1 MMTRHTTLTHNA
13 ALYGAALALMTITAG
28 IPAGAQ
34 ERVVMPTMVSVSQGI
49 TAHGHGEI
57 KVKPD
62 IALLSAG
69 VTTQDKYQDKA
80 VQDNARKMTA
90 LMAAIR
96 SLKIPDKDVRA
107 QGYSVSPQYDYSA
120 GRSRLTGYQVT
131 NSIQVTLR
139 DLTQT
144 GTLIDTVT
152 QAGVNQGVSVDGVSY
167 DLSDRAAAQDK
178 VLMLAVKD
186 ARRRAGTMA
195 EALGVSLSNPLS
207 LNDGEAVAVQ
217 PIFMPRMKTMNAMAS
232 NAAPETPIAAQDI
245 TVTADVTLVYAL
257 GPEK

>member
-1 MMTRHTTLTHNA
+1 MTRHNA
-13 ALYGAALALMTITAG
+13 ALYGAALALMTMTASG
-28 IPAGAQ
+28 PARAQ
-34 ERVVMPTMVSVSQGI
+34 GRVVMPTMVSVSQGI
-49 TAHGHGEI
+49 TTHGHGEI

-62 IALLSAG
+62 IARLTAG

-90 LMAAIR
+90 LIAAIK
-96 SLKIPDKDVRA
+96 SLKIADKDIQT

-167 DLSDRAAAQDK
+167 DLSDRAAAQDR
-178 VLMLAVKD
+178 VLTLAVAD

-195 EALGVSLSNPLS
+195 DALGVTLGNPLS
-207 LNDGEAVAVQ
+207 LNDGEAVSVQ
-217 PIFMPRMKTMNAMAS
+217 PLFVPQMKMARMAS
-232 NAAPETPIAAQDI
+232 DVAPETPIATQEI

-257 GPEK
+257 GPDK